1 MVVSIR
7 RCVRPGGILRAL
19 YSTVLGAA
27 VLLHLVLCS
36 HAHSAHV
43 HSAHAHS
50 APTHSVP
57 AHSFHHH
64 RHELRTV
71 SSGET
76 CHGEARGVTTGPRST
91 AGSLVAAV
99 IGPRLAAGSL
109 PAAAA
114 TAAATGPR
122 TVSGYRAIARHRT
135 VSGAVAYCGGTPC
148 PLRPLLP
155 AGEDHTLCGAAA
167 GPSITILRVLLPAGR
182 AACDAATAEV
192 TAEAPAV
199 PAARRASR
207 PVRPL
212 PGAAL
217 LLLKSVSRV

>member
-1 MVVSIR
+1 MVVSVR

-19 YSTVLGAA
+19 YSTMLGAA

-36 HAHSAHV
+36 HAHPAHA

-50 APTHSVP
+50 APTHSAS
-57 AHSFHHH
+57 AHSLHHH

-76 CHGEARGVTTGPRST
+76 CPGETRGVTTGS
-91 AGSLVAAV
+91 
-99 IGPRLAAGSL
+99 RLAAGSL

-114 TAAATGPR
+114 AAAAATVTAAATGPR
-122 TVSGYRAIARHRT
+122 TVSGFRAIARHRT

-167 GPSITILRVLLPAGR
+167 GPSITILRVLLPVGR

-199 PAARRASR
+199 PAARHASH